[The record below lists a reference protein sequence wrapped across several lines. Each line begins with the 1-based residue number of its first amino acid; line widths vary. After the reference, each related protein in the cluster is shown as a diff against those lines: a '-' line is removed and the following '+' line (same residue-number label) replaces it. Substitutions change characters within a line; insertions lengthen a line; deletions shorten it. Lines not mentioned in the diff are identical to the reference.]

1 RKASPWTSSHV
12 PGTTPYRSRARSS
25 QGARTRLE
33 TTMTEPNP
41 EAKPPEPAKAEPLSP
56 QAPPRPRGPAPKPS
70 FKSGPVPTI
79 SDEQAFGTPPKL
91 RDLDAEIAGELEA
104 AMAGFSEQELLTE
117 EPRRAKDAA
126 PAEPGRKKGKVM
138 SIHGP
143 DVFIDVPGGRSQ
155 GVLPLMQFPEG
166 APAIGAEVEV
176 HIEGYDRANGLLLLS
191 RKGAAVDADWSS

>member
-1 RKASPWTSSHV
+1 MEMAMSEP
-12 PGTTPYRSRARSS
+12 TP
-25 QGARTRLE
+25 
-33 TTMTEPNP
+33 EPT
-41 EAKPPEPAKAEPLSP
+41 PPESAKAET
-56 QAPPRPRGPAPKPS
+56 PPPPAKEPPPKPRGPQRKPA
-70 FKSGPVPTI
+70 FKPGPVPTI

-126 PAEPGRKKGKVM
+126 PAEQGRKKGKVM

-191 RKGAAVDADWSS
+191 RKGAAVD